1 MSRHA
6 TPVRTTPAVL
16 YHADERALLR
26 QAPLQPLTALEQ
38 MYAYYG
44 SDRA

>member
-1 MSRHA
+1 MSRRA
-6 TPVRTTPAVL
+6 KAAKASPAVL
-16 YHADERALLR
+16 YHAAERALLR
-26 QAPLQPLTALEQ
+26 QALLRPLTALEQ